1 MTSTPSRPCSTESGV
16 ATVTDVIRTLFAATL
31 TVSLATAPIIAI
43 LALAR
48 QPMERLRASTRYLLW
63 ILVLLRLAV
72 PLTFPVTPATLA
84 FTLPTAQAG
93 DTAVDMPAND
103 APAAPTDA
111 DPFAGVPSITDMPLA
126 EPDTGA
132 FAPSEPPPTEPAPAV
147 APIDPASIAAWVW
160 AIAAL
165 AIFAYRFGRSV
176 ALNRRLVQLGTPM
189 TDPALLQ
196 GTATLAAR
204 IGLPACPPIRLVEGI
219 GSPLVC
225 GVLRPTILLPDGI
238 DAHALPRVLAHE
250 LTHIR
255 RRDIPMRLLAMVALS
270 LHWFDPFAYFAARR
284 FEAECELSCDEA
296 VLRGCDTE
304 ARRTYGHV
312 LLGMLR
318 AEAKASAQTE
328 QPSAGLTTRFRP
340 SKGSVRARFVSILD
354 TPPKQAGR
362 GAIAAVLIL
371 CLCAGLFVA
380 CVDPADPDEGE
391 RVIILGDDIPPTTGD
406 TTTAPPITTSPA
418 PETTAPAPE
427 TTAPTSETTAPPTP
441 AEPSFPAPVDS
452 GSMPNLAGDVYLRGR
467 VTEDGD
473 GDLIMRLT
481 RDRLYFVYYY
491 DNGLLRYETGLTSVY
506 ERGFY
511 LYQHYGITVGMHYFD
526 WNEPGGHFSGDAFG
540 DFRRDAAL
548 VPISAADY
556 TAIESIYTARMA
568 AQKDSDDPA
577 LTIRL
582 TTPIRTG
589 DEERD
594 ILRVRIVNNSDGPI
608 SVGYRYRLE
617 RTSGLS
623 RWEEVAENGV
633 TSATA
638 QFSPTRYTIGA
649 GKEAVID
656 LNLRIYTALT
666 ESGVRYRVVMPIGLA
681 DGSTVELSCPFDGGG
696 ITRVNGLSYKD
707 WYFVAVENE
716 VKASANWT
724 FSLLHEGDWLTY
736 ENNPDMPW
744 TYLVL
749 RDREIEVFYRR
760 DDALAD
766 RTAPL
771 TLELSD
777 RTLTL
782 TDPTVSYSAKFTV
795 VRYTL
800 PAGLG
805 LRDRVG
811 ETFTLRY

>member
-16 ATVTDVIRTLFAATL
+16 ATVTDVIRALFAATL
-31 TVSLATAPIIAI
+31 TVSLTTAPIIAI

-48 QPMERLRASTRYLLW
+48 RPMERFRASTRYLLW
-63 ILVLLRLAV
+63 MFVLVRLAI
-72 PLTFPVTPATLA
+72 PLTLPVTPATFA
-84 FTLPTAQAG
+84 FALPTAQTDDA
-93 DTAVDMPAND
+93 AVDMPSND
-103 APAAPTDA
+103 VPA

-126 EPDTGA
+126 EPDTGT
-132 FAPSEPPPTEPAPAV
+132 FAPAEPAPTEPAPAV
-147 APIDPASIAAWVW
+147 PPIDPTSIAAWVW

-176 ALNRRLVQLGTPM
+176 ALNRRLAQLGTPM
-189 TDPALLQ
+189 TDPSLLL
-196 GTATLAAR
+196 GTAKLAAR
-204 IGLPACPPIRLVEGI
+204 LGLKACPPIRLVQGI

-225 GVLRPTILLPDGI
+225 GVLRPTVLLPDGI
-238 DAHALPRVLAHE
+238 DAQALPRVLAHE
-250 LTHIR
+250 LTHVR
-255 RRDIPMRLLAMVALS
+255 RRDIPLRLVAMLALS
-270 LHWFDPFAYFAARR
+270 LHWFDPLAYLAARQ

-304 ARRTYGHV
+304 ARRAYGHV

-328 QPSAGLTTRFRP
+328 QSAVGLTTRFRP

-354 TPPKQAGR
+354 TSPKRAGR

-380 CVDPADPDEGE
+380 CVDPAEPDEGE
-391 RVIILGDDIPPTTGD
+391 RVITLGDTPSTNGD
-406 TTTAPPITTSPA
+406 TTTAPPTTTALPETTAAPA
-418 PETTAPAPE
+418 ETTAPAPE
-427 TTAPTSETTAPPTP
+427 TTAPPETTTPTP
-441 AEPSFPAPVDS
+441 TEAPFPAPVDS
-452 GSMPNLAGDVYLRGR
+452 AGLPNLAGDVYLRGR

-491 DNGLLRYETGLTSVY
+491 DNGLLRYETGLTDVY

-511 LYQHYGITVGMHYFD
+511 LYQTYGITVGMHHFD
-526 WNEPGGHFSGDAFG
+526 WRELGGHFAGDAFG

-556 TAIESIYTARMA
+556 TAIEAIYTARMA
-568 AQKDSDDPA
+568 AQKNSDDPV

-617 RTSGLS
+617 RTFGLS

-633 TSATA
+633 TPATA

-649 GKEAVID
+649 GQEAVID
-656 LNLRIYTALT
+656 LNLRVYTALT
-666 ESGVRYRVVMPIGLA
+666 ENGVRYRVVMPIGLA

-696 ITRVNGLSYKD
+696 ITRANGLEYKD

-716 VKASANWT
+716 VKASVNWT
-724 FSLLHEGDWLTY
+724 FSLLHEGNWLTY
-736 ENNPDMPW
+736 ENNPPMPW

-782 TDPTVSYSAKFTV
+782 TDPTVSYSANFAV